1 MLKNLSEINT
11 NCAEGRLLMAALA
24 KLTTES
30 QTDKTP
36 DEVLSQCVLLAD
48 DMYKDAGPLPEA
60 KEYKRP
66 GFEKEL
72 ENLISRY
79 SKDSESNT
87 PDYIL
92 AEFMGNCLSNLHRA
106 TKLRDNWYG
115 GRRSIINDQDK
126 KWDIEP
132 VGQNIA

>member
-1 MLKNLSEINT
+1 MIQNISEVNT
-11 NCAEGRLLMAALA
+11 NIAEGRLLMSALA
-24 KLTTES
+24 KLITES

-36 DEVLSQCVLLAD
+36 DEVLSQCILLAD
-48 DMYKDAGPLPEA
+48 DMYKDAGPLPET

-72 ENLISRY
+72 ENVISRY
-79 SKDSESNT
+79 SKESESNT

-92 AEFMGNCLSNLHRA
+92 AEFMKNSMDNFHRA

-126 KWDIEP
+126 KWEVEP
-132 VGQNIA
+132 KKNEGK

>member
-1 MLKNLSEINT
+1 MFKNISEVNT
-11 NCAEGRLLMAALA
+11 NCVEGRLLMAALA

-36 DEVLSQCVLLAD
+36 DEVLAQCVSLAN
-48 DMYKDAGPLPEA
+48 DMYKDASPT
-60 KEYKRP
+60 KNTTRP

-79 SKDSESNT
+79 SKDEESNT
-87 PDYIL
+87 PDYII
-92 AEFMGNCLSNLHRA
+92 AEHMKNSMDNFHRA

-126 KWDIEP
+126 MWEVESVKIE
-132 VGQNIA
+132 A